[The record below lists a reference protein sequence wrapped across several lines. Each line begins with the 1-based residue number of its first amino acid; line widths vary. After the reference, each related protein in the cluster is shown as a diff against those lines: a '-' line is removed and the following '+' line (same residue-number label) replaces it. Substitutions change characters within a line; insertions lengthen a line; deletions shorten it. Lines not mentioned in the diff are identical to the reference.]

1 MFGRILQMFA
11 ISCRHK
17 NTSQPF
23 AAAAA
28 RAAGSSSGSS
38 WDPVPAATQ
47 HYVVCLDC
55 ARKFEYDWN
64 QMRIVS

>member
-1 MFGRILQMFA
+1 MLGKILQIFA

-17 NTSQPF
+17 HTSQPF
-23 AAAAA
+23 AAAATRSA
-28 RAAGSSSGSS
+28 SNSG
-38 WDPVPAATQ
+38 WDPVASGTQ

-64 QMRIVS
+64 LMKIVS

>member
-1 MFGRILQMFA
+1 MLGKILQIFA

-23 AAAAA
+23 AAA
-28 RAAGSSSGSS
+28 SSQRTSASSSS
-38 WDPVPAATQ
+38 WDPVPVGTQ

-64 QMRIVS
+64 RMRIVS

>member
-1 MFGRILQMFA
+1 MLGKILQIFA

-23 AAAAA
+23 AAAAS
-28 RAAGSSSGSS
+28 RPVTSSTSN
-38 WDPVPAATQ
+38 WDPVPSRTQ

-64 QMRIVS
+64 RMRIVS

>member
-1 MFGRILQMFA
+1 MLGKILQIFA

-23 AAAAA
+23 AAAAS
-28 RAAGSSSGSS
+28 RPVTSSTSN
-38 WDPVPAATQ
+38 WDPVPAGTQQ